1 MGGLLQAWDT
11 PDAED
16 ITLNGTLKSA
26 NCGILVRIS
35 ASTTH
40 IAAYYAKA
48 VNYTLMIT
56 AVSFIQV
63 GSFACYNTACM
74 AAQTHGSAI
83 SPFSCGSVS
92 CQLSGS
98 TCYRRSVQVLLL
110 IRQIEAT
117 ATTGSAARISV
128 LCIGQ
133 QAIMDAYLCLLHL
146 TTGACQ
152 LECRWACPSHIN
164 L

>member
-1 MGGLLQAWDT
+1 MKACKPEIRYHKASFPDTSWVLQAWDA

-56 AVSFIQV
+56 AVSFLQV
-63 GSFACYNTACM
+63 
-74 AAQTHGSAI
+74 
-83 SPFSCGSVS
+83 
-92 CQLSGS
+92 
-98 TCYRRSVQVLLL
+98 
-110 IRQIEAT
+110 IR
-117 ATTGSAARISV
+117 
-128 LCIGQ
+128 LF
-133 QAIMDAYLCLLHL
+133 L
-146 TTGACQ
+146 
-152 LECRWACPSHIN
+152 
-164 L
+164 